1 MTFSQT
7 QKSSVLTVVNED
19 KNPVSLR
26 VKAMEWTQD
35 KEGNDVYEDTKEL
48 IFFPKRLELKPGDKR
63 VIRVG
68 VRKIEFDKE
77 KAFRLFVEELP
88 PPQKSGDGSTK
99 LAVLI
104 TFGLPVF
111 VSPRD
116 AAAGLSV
123 IETSVSGNELS
134 LLLKNTGN
142 KHGRLSRLLAENGDI
157 ITESIP
163 GRYLH
168 SGTIKKLNFQIPK
181 AMCDGGSHRLVL
193 EAESQQLVTEV
204 LMPVNCKG

>member
-1 MTFSQT
+1 M
-7 QKSSVLTVVNED
+7 
-19 KNPVSLR
+19 
-26 VKAMEWTQD
+26 
-35 KEGNDVYEDTKEL
+35 
-48 IFFPKRLELKPGDKR
+48 
-63 VIRVG
+63 
-68 VRKIEFDKE
+68 EFDKE

-104 TFGLPVF
+104 TFGIPVF

-123 IETSVSGNELS
+123 IETSVNGNKLS
-134 LLLKNTGN
+134 LLLKNEGN
-142 KHGRLSRLLAENGDI
+142 QHSRLSRLVAENGDI

-163 GRYLH
+163 SRYFH
-168 SGTIKKLNFQIPK
+168 SGTIKELNFQLPS
-181 AMCDGGSHRLVL
+181 AMCDGNSHRLVI
-193 EAESQQLVTEV
+193 EAEPQQLVTEV